1 MPELCTNYT
10 CLACRHAQ
18 PVSVPIRSD
27 LAASKPLLPRENTA
41 NVSSLFIAQARKRFV
56 CGFLYIGQYTVIREV
71 RLFLFFFC
79 CLGESRFLSAIQ
91 SPPIFSILQAYFR
104 AHFCGEEEFTS
115 FSASKKKTKKK
126 NARLL
131 HVHVNLRLVIILQKR
146 NDRRGFACG
155 KDMTGSLE
163 SSELTSRDMLK
174 ASSWQSYHEHL

>member
-1 MPELCTNYT
+1 MQKLKESRPRRRLGGAKRFFFPTTGWLFVIVIGGPHRMPELCTNYT

-115 FSASKKKTKKK
+115 FTASKKKKTKKK
-126 NARLL
+126 T
-131 HVHVNLRLVIILQKR
+131 H
-146 NDRRGFACG
+146 ACY
-155 KDMTGSLE
+155 MY
-163 SSELTSRDMLK
+163 M
-174 ASSWQSYHEHL
+174 